1 MKKWLACICR
11 PLARASQTE
20 LLAASPLSAAKGTS
34 AERSQVPN
42 GELTSEQL
50 RFLGES
56 IAPYGED
63 GCADITTRANI
74 QVG

>member
-1 MKKWLACICR
+1 M
-11 PLARASQTE
+11 
-20 LLAASPLSAAKGTS
+20 
-34 AERSQVPN
+34 PN

-50 RFLGES
+50 RFLGDC

-74 QVG
+74 QARRRPAAAWHRLPRPLLSSLPARPGCPSLLP